1 MAIIEDENNEQPIN
15 EMIEEV
21 ERDDIPTNVFDVA
34 ETDPM
39 VLMGKINKIVLILKQ
54 LQDIINSVDFE
65 HLDEQLTEIQNTIDG
80 LSEVATSGDYDD
92 LSNKPNLNTKLDKIT
107 STSSYVR
114 AYSVDESG
122 SQVMTT
128 LATSAQPATIPRR
141 DAYGRIGVGNPS
153 QDGDATNKKY
163 VDDKIAD
170 NMFSGDYDDLT
181 NKPTLDFVEKSNTTK
196 QIYGTDN
203 MGNQTTYTISQSAN
217 ASSIAQRASGGR
229 LDVGTPTSDANA
241 TNKKY
246 VDDEI
251 ANNMFSGDYNDLSNK
266 PIVDNTPTQNS
277 TNLITS
283 GGVFSNKLGK
293 PQNNYTTNK
302 LQLHVNYNQGDA
314 IWSASEIDRACI
326 VYIRGSFGATNTFRV
341 VSPNNQYIYCD
352 LPQGQN
358 SIVFLCQAGDKI
370 EWFLKDNVYWCDTTK
385 VNFGGAV
392 I

>member
-80 LSEVATSGDYDD
+80 LSEVATTGDYDD
-92 LSNKPNLNTKLDKIT
+92 LSNKP
-107 STSSYVR
+107 S
-114 AYSVDESG
+114 
-122 SQVMTT
+122 
-128 LATSAQPATIPRR
+128 
-141 DAYGRIGVGNPS
+141 
-153 QDGDATNKKY
+153 
-163 VDDKIAD
+163 
-170 NMFSGDYDDLT
+170 
-181 NKPTLDFVEKSNTTK
+181 LDFVEKSNTGK
-196 QIYGTDN
+196 QIYGTDSS
-203 MGNQTTYTISQSAN
+203 GNQTTYTISQSAN

-246 VDDEI
+246 VDDTI
-251 ANNMFSGDYNDLSNK
+251 ADNMFSGDYNDLTNK
-266 PIVDNTPTQNS
+266 PTLDFVEKSNENS
-277 TNLITS
+277 KLYGTGQSGQQTTYPIGETADAGSIPIRLS
-283 GGVFSNKLGK
+283 GGKIYVGDPSNDGHATNKKYVDDTVSYKLGK
-293 PQNNYTTNK
+293 PQNNYTTNRT
-302 LQLHVNYNQGDA
+302 QLHINYNQGDA

-326 VYIRGSFGATNTFRV
+326 VYIRGNFGATNTFRIV
-341 VSPNNQYIYCD
+341 TPNNQYIYAD
-352 LPQGQN
+352 LTNGQN

-370 EWFLKDNVYWCDTTK
+370 EWYHKDNAYWCDTTK
-385 VNFGGAV
+385 VNFGGNV